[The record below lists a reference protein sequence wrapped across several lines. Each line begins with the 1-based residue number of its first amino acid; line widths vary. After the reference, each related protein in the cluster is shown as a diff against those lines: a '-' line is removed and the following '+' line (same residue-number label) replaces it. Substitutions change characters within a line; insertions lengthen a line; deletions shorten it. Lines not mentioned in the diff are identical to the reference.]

1 MTDLGTRA
9 LVLACGAAL
18 DLILGDPRKLWHPVI
33 GFGWLISRFETLL
46 FRIFRLS
53 GEPEADRGR
62 KRAAGALL
70 TVLVLTVAAAAY
82 FALRFLLGL
91 TGPALPLL
99 LDVIVTWQMLAMTS
113 LIRAADQVRL
123 PLIAGDVERARQL
136 RLLVNGKEAP
146 LYRPGCLSAPWCF
159 EVTLR
164 Q

>member
-99 LDVIVTWQMLAMTS
+99 LDVIVTWQMLAMAS
-113 LIRAADQVRL
+113 CSGRYGSGEKGGLDGGGAGHRL
-123 PLIAGDVERARQL
+123 PDRGRHHE
-136 RLLVNGKEAP
+136 GS
-146 LYRPGCLSAPWCF
+146 G
-159 EVTLR
+159 
-164 Q
+164 